1 MLQLAGGGGLTATGR
16 SALRRDGARV
26 ADGRPR
32 RAGMGV
38 VRRRGWGRVWGR
50 KERRWQVAAAP
61 SGSELGAGIGVS
73 LDEGAATAC
82 RDWGRESELGAGIGG
97 ESREEGAATV
107 RIRAGRLRWCGIGVW
122 ARVRTFGG
130 RGGGEV
136 VGGPRAGEGVVGS
149 DAPDRTR
156 RTGWE
161 KPEAADRECIQYQRT
176 LQHYYL
182 K

>member
-1 MLQLAGGGGLTATGR
+1 MPAAPSHWHMRRQVLLAGGNLRCVIDRMNPVIERMNYKYLALRSIALDGCCSSPGRMLQLAGGGGLTATGR

-97 ESREEGAATV
+97 ESREEGAATE
-107 RIRAGRLRWCGIGVW
+107 IGRASCRE
-122 ARVRTFGG
+122 RV
-130 RGGGEV
+130 
-136 VGGPRAGEGVVGS
+136 
-149 DAPDRTR
+149 
-156 RTGWE
+156 
-161 KPEAADRECIQYQRT
+161 
-176 LQHYYL
+176 
-182 K
+182 

>member
-82 RDWGRESELGAGIGG
+82 RDWGRVGANPSWAPGLGASLGKK
-97 ESREEGAATV
+97 E
-107 RIRAGRLRWCGIGVW
+107 
-122 ARVRTFGG
+122 
-130 RGGGEV
+130 
-136 VGGPRAGEGVVGS
+136 
-149 DAPDRTR
+149 R
-156 RTGWE
+156 R
-161 KPEAADRECIQYQRT
+161 R
-176 LQHYYL
+176 
-182 K
+182 